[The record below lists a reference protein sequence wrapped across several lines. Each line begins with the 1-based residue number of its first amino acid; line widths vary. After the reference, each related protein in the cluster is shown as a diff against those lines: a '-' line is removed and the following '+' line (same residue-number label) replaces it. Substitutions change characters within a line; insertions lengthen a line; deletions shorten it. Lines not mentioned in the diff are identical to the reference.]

1 LRAGVPRQEL
11 RRKMSRPVPLLKHV
25 AMARVRPGAGP
36 AFQHGLCQLSLFADG
51 AGAVAAP
58 DASAAPCLDLVDEQ
72 QRAEDAWHARQD
84 LLRAAQLRLAVQRL
98 WGFPNL
104 VRNPD
109 GPWQDLR
116 GRAYD
121 LTASRQCWPAY
132 YLVRAGADGAQRV
145 TVHVRPGCDGM
156 PAIERAAA
164 VLAGLAPVSIASC
177 ADPHPRHEAS

>member
-1 LRAGVPRQEL
+1 
-11 RRKMSRPVPLLKHV
+11 MSRPVPLLKRV
-25 AMARVRPGAGP
+25 AMARVRPNGGP

-51 AGAVAAP
+51 AGVAAAP

-84 LLRAAQLRLAVQRL
+84 LLRAAQLRLAVQQL

-109 GPWQDLR
+109 GPWRDLCAQ
-116 GRAYD
+116 AYD

-132 YLVRAGADGAQRV
+132 YLVRPGADAAQRV
-145 TVHVRPGCDGM
+145 TVHVRPSCDGI
-156 PAIERAAA
+156 PAIQHAAA
-164 VLAGLAPVSIASC
+164 VLAKLALVSIAAC
-177 ADPHPRHEAS
+177 TLPHPRHEAS

>member
-1 LRAGVPRQEL
+1 LA
-11 RRKMSRPVPLLKHV
+11 
-25 AMARVRPGAGP
+25 
-36 AFQHGLCQLSLFADG
+36 
-51 AGAVAAP
+51 
-58 DASAAPCLDLVDEQ
+58 EQ
-72 QRAEDAWHARQD
+72 QRQEDAWHARQD

-98 WGFPNL
+98 WGFPNMI
-104 VRNPD
+104 RNPD

-145 TVHVRPGCDGM
+145 TVHVRPGCDGI
-156 PAIERAAA
+156 PAIEWAAA
-164 VLAGLAPVSIASC
+164 VLTGLAPVSVAPC

>member
-1 LRAGVPRQEL
+1 
-11 RRKMSRPVPLLKHV
+11 MSRPVPLLKRV
-25 AMARVRPGAGP
+25 AKAHVRPGAGP

-58 DASAAPCLDLVDEQ
+58 DASVAPCFDLVDEQ

-84 LLRAAQLRLAVQRL
+84 LLRIAQLGLAAQRL
-98 WGFPNL
+98 WGFPNM
-104 VRNPD
+104 VRNQD

-132 YLVRAGADGAQRV
+132 YLVRAGADDIQRV
-145 TVHVRPGCDGM
+145 TVHVRPSCDGI
-156 PAIERAAA
+156 PAIQRAAA
-164 VLAGLAPVSIASC
+164 VLAKLAPVSIAACTLS
-177 ADPHPRHEAS
+177 HPRHEAS